1 LGVIGQTKF
10 AVNGCAPVT
19 HSLLHSMLIFPA
31 TIGKTVG
38 KPEFKK
44 AFGAS
49 VRNRRH
55 QLGLSQEALAERAE
69 LHRTYVCDVERG
81 VRNLS
86 LQSIEKLAHALE
98 TSVASLF
105 PEAAALGE
113 KGDATSNSTARVD
126 ILLVEDNPDDATMT
140 LQAFKKARFTNHVQV
155 VGDGAEALEYIF
167 CQGAYAQRNPSDV
180 PSVILLDLNLPKLNG
195 LEVLRR
201 IRAEK
206 QTKDIPVIIL
216 TVSQKD
222 ADIAEC
228 QRLGAV
234 TYIVKP
240 VDFQKLSHATPQLK
254 LDWALIRTPQEK
266 LPPLQA

>member
-1 LGVIGQTKF
+1 M
-10 AVNGCAPVT
+10 VNI
-19 HSLLHSMLIFPA
+19 SA
-31 TIGKTVG
+31 TIGKAVG

-86 LQSIEKLAHALE
+86 LQSIEKLAAALD

-105 PEAAALGE
+105 PDAVSLPFPGG
-113 KGDATSNSTARVD
+113 GDAGGPSSVEAKTVD
-126 ILLVEDNPDDATMT
+126 ILLVEDNPDDAALT
-140 LQAFKKARFTNHVQV
+140 LQAFKKARFANRVHVAT
-155 VGDGAEALEYIF
+155 DGAEALEYVF
-167 CQGAYAQRNPSDV
+167 CQGKYAERSPEDG
-180 PSVILLDLNLPKLNG
+180 PAVILLDLNLPKLNG

-201 IRAEK
+201 IRANK

-216 TVSQKD
+216 SISQKD
-222 ADIAEC
+222 ADVAEC

-254 LDWALIRTPQEK
+254 LEWALLKSSPNKSE
-266 LPPLQA
+266 PLRAEDNAS

>member
-1 LGVIGQTKF
+1 M
-10 AVNGCAPVT
+10 VNI
-19 HSLLHSMLIFPA
+19 SA
-31 TIGKTVG
+31 TIGKAVG

-86 LQSIEKLAHALE
+86 LQSIEKLAAALD

-105 PEAAALGE
+105 PEAVPQGLAGGE
-113 KGDATSNSTARVD
+113 PGSTTSGETKTVD
-126 ILLVEDNPDDATMT
+126 ILLVEDNPDDAALT
-140 LQAFKKARFTNHVQV
+140 LQAFKRARFANRVHVAT
-155 VGDGAEALEYIF
+155 DGAEALEYVF
-167 CQGAYAQRNPSDV
+167 CQGKYAERNLEDGPA
-180 PSVILLDLNLPKLNG
+180 VILLDLNLPKLNG

-201 IRAEK
+201 IRADK
-206 QTKDIPVIIL
+206 RTKDIPVIIL
-216 TVSQKD
+216 SISQKD
-222 ADIAEC
+222 ADVAEC

-254 LDWALIRTPQEK
+254 LDWALLKSSQNKSGPVRAEDN
-266 LPPLQA
+266 AS